1 MTVPI
6 QAVPTSP
13 THLPVET
20 TLDRCI
26 KCGICV
32 TVCPVSAVT
41 DLFPG
46 PKYEGP
52 QAARMRQPS
61 KAGAPRADVENGLWV
76 RTDDHDGHLVPDHSV
91 DYCSGCRACNM
102 ACPTGVRI
110 AEINARARAAM
121 VEGSEFGWRKRL
133 RNNLLAR
140 PELLGRMGYPVG
152 RLVNAAFENRFAR
165 AVADNLLGID
175 RRSPLPSY
183 QGERFATWHRSH
195 KPPPP
200 SRGRVAYFT
209 GCSTA
214 WYEARVGRAA
224 VGVLEKLGFR
234 VLVPEQN
241 CCGLPLLSNGEFP
254 AARKYHRRNVEKLI
268 GLAERGIP
276 IVGTSTSCTLTL
288 KEEAPELLDAH
299 APDETAVAAS
309 TYDICEFIVGLVD
322 RGELNLDLL
331 AIPMRLGYHPPCQY
345 RAHRI
350 GLPALDLLE
359 MVPELQVELSPASC
373 CGVAGTYGYKSEKYE
388 ISMAVGAS
396 LFSFVEQVGGPV
408 AVCDS
413 ETCRWQITH
422 GTGVPAV
429 HPIEIIAAALGVAV
443 EDPLA
448 GALRASGVAE
458 A

>member
-1 MTVPI
+1 MTAPHVAGSVNP
-6 QAVPTSP
+6 V
-13 THLPVET
+13 HLPVET

-52 QAARMRQPS
+52 QAARLRQPS
-61 KAGAPRADVENGLWV
+61 RDGAPRADLDNGLWV
-76 RTDDHDGHLVPDHSV
+76 RTDDHGGHVPDHSV

-121 VEGSEFGWRKRL
+121 VEGSEFGWRRRL

-140 PELLGRMGYPVG
+140 PELLAGAGYPVG

-165 AVADNLLGID
+165 SVADVLLGID
-175 RRSPLPSY
+175 RRGPLPRY
-183 QGERFATWHRSH
+183 QGERFATWHRTH
-195 KPPPP
+195 QPATAT
-200 SRGRVAYFT
+200 RGKVAYFT
-209 GCSTA
+209 GCATA
-214 WYEARVGRAA
+214 WYEARIGRAA
-224 VGVLEKLGFR
+224 VGVLEGLGFK
-234 VLVPEQN
+234 VVVPEQN
-241 CCGLPLLSNGEFP
+241 CCGLPLLSNGEFA
-254 AARKYHRRNVEKLI
+254 AARKYHRGNVEKLI

-288 KEEAPELLDAH
+288 KEEAPELLDAF
-299 APDETAVAAS
+299 APDESTVAAG
-309 TYDICEFIVGLVD
+309 TYDICEFILGLVTQ
-322 RGELNLDLL
+322 GEVTLELL
-331 AIPMRLGYHPPCQY
+331 PIPLRVGYHPPCQY

-359 MVPELQVELSPASC
+359 MVPDLEVELSQATC
-373 CGVAGTYGYKSEKYE
+373 CGVAGTYGYKSEKYD
-388 ISMAVGAS
+388 IGMAVGAP
-396 LFSFVEQVGGPV
+396 LFDFIREVDGPV

-422 GTGVPAV
+422 ATAVPAV
-429 HPIEIIAAALGVAV
+429 HPIEVIAASMGLAV
-443 EDPLA
+443 GDPLA
-448 GALRASGVAE
+448 GVLRAAGVAE